1 MKRSVLMSTE
11 IKKILVA
18 IALVPEYG
26 YSQKHLS
33 YAAYLADK
41 TGATL
46 VVISVINQR
55 DIDAAALYARMV
67 GSQALGV
74 EEFKK
79 MEIERRK
86 KSIQEILEKAGLGG
100 IDSEKL
106 IVIGN
111 PYTEIMKAIEEKQID
126 LVIMGT
132 RGASKYDKYTVVTGA
147 VAERVFKHSP
157 VPVLSIRD

>member
-1 MKRSVLMSTE
+1 
-11 IKKILVA
+11 LVA
-18 IALVPEYG
+18 
-26 YSQKHLS
+26 
-33 YAAYLADK
+33 
-41 TGATL
+41 
-46 VVISVINQR
+46 ISVINQR

-79 MEIERRK
+79 MEIERREK
-86 KSIQEILEKAGLGG
+86 GIQEVLEKAGLGG
-100 IDSEKL
+100 IDSEML
-106 IVIGN
+106 VIIGN
-111 PYTEIMKAIEEKQID
+111 PYTEIMKAIEEKGID

>member
-1 MKRSVLMSTE
+1 MITE
-11 IKKILVA
+11 IKQILVA

-26 YSQKHLS
+26 FSQKHLS
-33 YAAYLADK
+33 YAAYLANK
-41 TGATL
+41 TGAGL
-46 VVISVINQR
+46 SVLSVINQR
-55 DIDAAALYARMV
+55 DIDAAALYARLV
-67 GSQALGV
+67 GSQSLGV

-86 KSIQEILEKAGLGG
+86 KSIEEVLEKMGLER
-100 IDSEKL
+100 IDKEII

-111 PYTEIMKAIEEKQID
+111 PYTEIMKMIEEKGID

-132 RGASKYDKYTVVTGA
+132 RGASKYEKYTVMTGA